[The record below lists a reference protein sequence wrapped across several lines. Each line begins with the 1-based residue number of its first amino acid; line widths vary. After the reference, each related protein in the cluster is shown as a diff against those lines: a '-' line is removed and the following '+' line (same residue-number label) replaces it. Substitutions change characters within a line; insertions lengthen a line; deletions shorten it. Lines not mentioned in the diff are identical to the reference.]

1 MRNMIA
7 ILAIALS
14 LAACGEKKDAYSGI
28 PQQPQYQQPMQQAP
42 VAAAPVQQ
50 APAQPVIIN
59 NEQSSVMPA
68 LLGAAA
74 GYMLGSAG
82 NRGSNETRVVE
93 REVYRDAP
101 ARSTVVPAPAIG
113 SAVKQ
118 DNTVGVGAKPPV
130 PSAPPAPAFTT
141 PKPPVPAAPV
151 VPAPSVKPNFAQGG
165 YGSTT
170 YSNAKPAMPIV
181 PKPTQTPSYGGSSY
195 KSAPSYGSSSYRSSG
210 SSYSSSRSSGR
221 R

>member
-1 MRNMIA
+1 MRSTIA
-7 ILAIALS
+7 ILAIALA

-42 VAAAPVQQ
+42 VAAVPAQQ

-82 NRGSNETRVVE
+82 NRSSNETRVVE
-93 REVYRDAP
+93 REVTREVP
-101 ARSTVVPAPAIG
+101 GRSFGGYGPGPGPIGQTKIG
-113 SAVKQ
+113 SAV
-118 DNTVGVGAKPPV
+118 KPPV
-130 PSAPPAPAFTT
+130 PSAPPTPAFAA

-151 VPAPSVKPNFAQGG
+151 VPAPSVKPNFTPGN
-165 YGSTT
+165 YGTTT
-170 YSNAKPAMPIV
+170 YNNAKPTMSVV
-181 PKPTQTPSYGGSSY
+181 PKPTQTPSYGGNSY

>member
-1 MRNMIA
+1 MRNMIV
-7 ILAIALS
+7 ILAMALS

-42 VAAAPVQQ
+42 IAAAPVQQ
-50 APAQPVIIN
+50 APAQPVIVN
-59 NEQSSVMPA
+59 NEQSSMMPA

-74 GYMLGSAG
+74 GYALGSMG

-93 REVYRDAP
+93 REVYREAP
-101 ARSTVVPAPAIG
+101 NYQQRSSAIG
-113 SAVKQ
+113 SAV
-118 DNTVGVGAKPPV
+118 KPPV
-130 PSAPPAPAFTT
+130 PSAPPAPAFTA

-151 VPAPSVKPNFAQGG
+151 VPAPSVKPNFTQGV

-170 YSNAKPAMPIV
+170 YSNAKPAMPVV

-195 KSAPSYGSSSYRSSG
+195 KSSPSYGSNSYRSS
-210 SSYSSSRSSGR
+210 SPSFSRSSGHR
-221 R
+221 

>member
-1 MRNMIA
+1 MRNVIA

-42 VAAAPVQQ
+42 VAAAPAQQ

-82 NRGSNETRVVE
+82 NRSSNETRVVE

-101 ARSTVVPAPAIG
+101 VRSAVVPAPAIG

-118 DNTVGVGAKPPV
+118 GIGAKPPV
-130 PSAPPAPAFTT
+130 PSAPTCTGIHCSEDSRACSTC
-141 PKPPVPAAPV
+141 
-151 VPAPSVKPNFAQGG
+151 
-165 YGSTT
+165 GS
-170 YSNAKPAMPIV
+170 YAKRKA
-181 PKPTQTPSYGGSSY
+181 
-195 KSAPSYGSSSYRSSG
+195 
-210 SSYSSSRSSGR
+210 
-221 R
+221 

>member
-1 MRNMIA
+1 MRNVIV
-7 ILAIALS
+7 ILAITLALT
-14 LAACGEKKDAYSGI
+14 ACGEKKDAYSGI
-28 PQQPQYQQPMQQAP
+28 PEQAQYQQPRQQVP
-42 VAAAPVQQ
+42 AATAPVQQ

-68 LLGAAA
+68 LLGVAA
-74 GYMLGSAG
+74 GYALGSMG

-93 REVYRDAP
+93 RKVYRDAP
-101 ARSTVVPAPAIG
+101 VRSAVVPAPAIG

-118 DNTVGVGAKPPV
+118 GIGAK
-130 PSAPPAPAFTT
+130 SPAPAFTA
-141 PKPPVPAAPV
+141 PKPPAPAAPM
-151 VPAPSVKPNFAQGG
+151 VPTPSIKPNFTQGS

-170 YSNAKPAMPIV
+170 YRNAKPAVPAV
-181 PKPTQTPSYGGSSY
+181 PKPAQTPSYGGSSY

>member
-1 MRNMIA
+1 MRNVIA

-42 VAAAPVQQ
+42 VQQ
-50 APAQPVIIN
+50 APAAPVIVN

-74 GYMLGSAG
+74 GYALGSMG

-93 REVYRDAP
+93 REVTREVP
-101 ARSTVVPAPAIG
+101 GRSFGGYGPGPGPIGQTKIG
-113 SAVKQ
+113 SAV
-118 DNTVGVGAKPPV
+118 KPPV
-130 PSAPPAPAFTT
+130 PSAPPAPAFTA

-151 VPAPSVKPNFAQGG
+151 VPTPSVKPNFTPGN
-165 YGSTT
+165 YGTTT
-170 YSNAKPAMPIV
+170 YNNAKPAMPVV

-195 KSAPSYGSSSYRSSG
+195 KSAPSYGSSSYRSS
-210 SSYSSSRSSGR
+210 SPSFSRSSGR

>member
-1 MRNMIA
+1 MRNTLT

-42 VAAAPVQQ
+42 VAAAQVQQ
-50 APAQPVIIN
+50 APAQPVIVN
-59 NEQSSVMPA
+59 NEQSSMMPA

-74 GYMLGSAG
+74 GYALGSMG
-82 NRGSNETRVVE
+82 NRGSNETRVIE
-93 REVYRDAP
+93 REVYREAP
-101 ARSTVVPAPAIG
+101 SYQQRSSAIG
-113 SAVKQ
+113 SAV
-118 DNTVGVGAKPPV
+118 KPPV
-130 PSAPPAPAFTT
+130 PSAPPAPAFTA
-141 PKPPVPAAPV
+141 PNPPVPAAPV
-151 VPAPSVKPNFAQGG
+151 VPAPSVKPNFGSGG

-170 YSNAKPAMPIV
+170 YSNAKPAMSVV

-195 KSAPSYGSSSYRSSG
+195 EFTPSYGSSNYHRSG

>member
-28 PQQPQYQQPMQQAP
+28 PQQQQYQQPMQQTPMQAP
-42 VAAAPVQQ
+42 MQQ
-50 APAQPVIIN
+50 APAAPVIVN

-74 GYMLGSAG
+74 GYALGSMG

-93 REVYRDAP
+93 REVYREAP
-101 ARSTVVPAPAIG
+101 TRSAVVPAPVPTPAIG
-113 SAVKQ
+113 SAVKS
-118 DNTVGVGAKPPV
+118 PV
-130 PSAPPAPAFTT
+130 PSAPPAPAFTA
-141 PKPPVPAAPV
+141 PKPPVPVAPV
-151 VPAPSVKPNFAQGG
+151 VPAPSVKPNFTPGN
-165 YGSTT
+165 YGTTT
-170 YSNAKPAMPIV
+170 YNNAKPAMPVV
-181 PKPTQTPSYGGSSY
+181 PKPTQTPSYGGNSY
-195 KSAPSYGSSSYRSSG
+195 KSAPSYGSSSYRSS
-210 SSYSSSRSSGR
+210 SPSFSRSSGR